1 MSVSSNANESLA
13 GFRGCSPDRISGS
26 KDNTASEGQAA
37 VDIALLGQR
46 VMQGGAVT
54 PEEARELLQV
64 TGEDV
69 WDLLYWAHKVRYH
82 FHGKQVTFCSIVASK
97 FGDCSED
104 CSFCAQSVH
113 HEVQVPARTMMDS
126 DEVVKAMTD
135 ARQFGASAFGIV
147 NQGKGPSDHDWPEV
161 LDSVDRMQEVEGT
174 CRCASL
180 GILSEDQAHDLK
192 KAGLQ
197 RYNHNLESSRDYYH
211 NVCTTHTWD
220 ERYETVR
227 MAKAAGLET
236 CCGGIMGMGESIDDR
251 VQLAFSLKELNP
263 NVVPLNFL
271 YTVPGT
277 PLEDREPLAPLE
289 ILKIIAVFRLVLPE
303 QDLKIAGGR
312 ERNLRDLQSWIF
324 YAGATSALVGN
335 YLATFGRPYGEDLQM
350 IEDLGLEW
358 KPRVGNPS
366 PDTGNI
372 TNHYENQ
379 HWNPV
384 KEWAE
389 GGTPTS
395 IRLPVLEQD

>member
-1 MSVSSNANESLA
+1 
-13 GFRGCSPDRISGS
+13 
-26 KDNTASEGQAA
+26 
-37 VDIALLGQR
+37 
-46 VMQGGAVT
+46 
-54 PEEARELLQV
+54 
-64 TGEDV
+64 
-69 WDLLYWAHKVRYH
+69 
-82 FHGKQVTFCSIVASK
+82 
-97 FGDCSED
+97 
-104 CSFCAQSVH
+104 
-113 HEVQVPARTMMDS
+113 MDS

-135 ARQFGASAFGIV
+135 ARQFGASAVGIV

-277 PLEDREPLAPLE
+277 PLEDREPLPPLE

-324 YAGATSALVGN
+324 YA
-335 YLATFGRPYGEDLQM
+335 
-350 IEDLGLEW
+350 
-358 KPRVGNPS
+358 
-366 PDTGNI
+366 
-372 TNHYENQ
+372 
-379 HWNPV
+379 
-384 KEWAE
+384 
-389 GGTPTS
+389 
-395 IRLPVLEQD
+395 